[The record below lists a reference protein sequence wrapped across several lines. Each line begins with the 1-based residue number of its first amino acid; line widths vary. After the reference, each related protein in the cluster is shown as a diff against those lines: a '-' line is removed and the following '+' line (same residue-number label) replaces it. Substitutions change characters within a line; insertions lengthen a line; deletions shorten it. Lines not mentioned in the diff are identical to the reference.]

1 MPPLLQVLTFS
12 FQALASVILWKRLL
26 AMMGPLMGM
35 FSVTHEVFSQFISS
49 EQNDHY
55 SAMLF
60 FSLSFYKLIILQNQ
74 DQLWE
79 TLLHLLYPFKNHE
92 LC

>member
-35 FSVTHEVFSQFISS
+35 FRVTREVFSQFTSS

-55 SAMLF
+55 
-60 FSLSFYKLIILQNQ
+60 
-74 DQLWE
+74 
-79 TLLHLLYPFKNHE
+79 
-92 LC
+92 